1 MIGLLLQTT
10 RLFVQSAPPIAAAR
24 VALVSIASASMWFV
38 LAQKCKSV
46 PLSLAEN
53 FGFSNYSFFLFSC
66 APSQWMAVLF
76 PEIFIFRCC
85 RRRFARCRGSETSSK
100 PWTAC
105 NILGRAYN
113 ICTQKHP
120 FSPSLY
126 FTVKIAKVAR
136 IALDI
141 ETTPIRM
148 EIWYANYTPNPS
160 PTTPNDAFHSAKPPP
175 PKISNRP
182 RSRMLKKG
190 EQEPAEYLAAF
201 CTYPTDT
208 TGRMYVSSSRL
219 VIADMAH

>member
-1 MIGLLLQTT
+1 
-10 RLFVQSAPPIAAAR
+10 VQS
-24 VALVSIASASMWFV
+24 
-38 LAQKCKSV
+38 
-46 PLSLAEN
+46 
-53 FGFSNYSFFLFSC
+53 
-66 APSQWMAVLF
+66 
-76 PEIFIFRCC
+76 
-85 RRRFARCRGSETSSK
+85 
-100 PWTAC
+100 
-105 NILGRAYN
+105 LGQPTTHCVGRTVF

-126 FTVKIAKVAR
+126 FTVRIAKVAQ

-141 ETTPIRM
+141 ETAPIRM

-160 PTTPNDAFHSAKPPP
+160 PTQHPTMPFIQQTPCR
-175 PKISNRP
+175 PKYPTRP

-190 EQEPAEYLAAF
+190 EQEPAECLAAF